1 MQCSIGVLTGPDD
14 LSFDSFN
21 GLYRLDDL
29 TGLADLSFDVFN
41 GLSDLDASIDV
52 I

>member
-1 MQCSIGVLTGPDD
+1 MHPVQCSIGVLTGPDD
-14 LSFDSFN
+14 LFDS
-21 GLYRLDDL
+21 L
-29 TGLADLSFDVFN
+29 TGPADLSFDVFK